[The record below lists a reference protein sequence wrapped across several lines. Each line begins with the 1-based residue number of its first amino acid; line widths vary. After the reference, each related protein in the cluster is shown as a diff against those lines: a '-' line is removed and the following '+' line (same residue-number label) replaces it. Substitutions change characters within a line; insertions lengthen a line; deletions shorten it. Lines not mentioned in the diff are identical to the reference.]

1 MQCGCIEEVID
12 SPLYS
17 FTTRC
22 NKFLL
27 FVLPRK
33 EVRLR
38 LSLVGVLFEIG
49 GVRGFVAPID
59 LL

>member
-1 MQCGCIEEVID
+1 MQCGCIVEVID

-22 NKFLL
+22 NKFRL